1 MHALARAWTE
11 SGGHVIGLAPSA
23 AAAAALRDQLG
34 AATDT
39 LAKLTHAI
47 GAGALPDWA
56 DQIGPTTL
64 VVLDEAAMA
73 DTLSLD
79 AALTWV
85 LGRGGSV
92 RLIGDDRQLSAI
104 GAGGVLRDIEAT
116 HGALR
121 LTELLR
127 FTEVAEA
134 AASLALREG
143 DPAAL
148 GYYLDHHRVHVGDLA
163 TMTEDAFT
171 AWQLDRGRGLDALM
185 LAPTRALAAELNQR
199 ARAHRL
205 AGADHTGPAVA
216 LADGARAGVGDVVI
230 TRVNDR
236 RLRLSATDWVKNG
249 DRWLVSAVHGDGSL
263 SVHHT
268 RHHLRVHL
276 PADYVAASVD
286 LGYATTIHTAQGVT
300 ADTMHGLLTG
310 TESRQQLYTMLTRG
324 RNANHLYL
332 EVVGDG
338 DPHTVIRPETI
349 HPPTATDL
357 LTAVL
362 ARDDSPTSATTQHRT
377 ATEPAVRLGP
387 ATDRYSDAL
396 TVAAE
401 RLAGAAAINDLT
413 HRIDAVLPGLD
424 GEPAWPALRGHL
436 LLLGLDGTDPLPR
449 LTAAADRRDLDDAA
463 DRAAVLHWRLAAGAA
478 PGPLPWLP
486 AIPDAL
492 TTHPT
497 WGPYL
502 TARATLVAGLAAQ
515 VAETAEDSEAARTSG
530 APAWTRHL
538 ATHPSPEL
546 RRDIAVW
553 RAATSIPDSDPRPLG
568 PHRGIGAAA
577 DWQSHLRRRLAAHHG
592 DALAEWKPL
601 LTELHP
607 PLTRD
612 DYTPQLAHQLAVLSR
627 AGLPAANLIRDVA
640 SGGPLPD
647 DHAAAALWWRIT
659 GRLGP
664 AAALDA
670 THTVDPGASPTWWP
684 DLAAVLGQDR
694 AATLTASPWWP
705 ALATGIGHALAR
717 GWTLPHL
724 LGSTPDTGPDP
735 GLDLD
740 LAQALAW
747 RTSVLIDPPADPD
760 HEPGPP
766 LDDLWTEI
774 PPWHD
779 LDDDALHPW
788 TPDLAVVDETAP
800 GQDPDDD
807 PDDDLGVDEDAP
819 DIVEADL
826 ALLARIRAADRPL
839 GPSDADI
846 EAQIRR
852 ANAHD
857 SDIPLDRLRA
867 VIAAAHDYYQAQLP
881 GSWAHQHLLERF
893 GHDLAGHPH
902 YAPGYAPAGWTAL
915 CEHLGARGVTPD
927 ELLTTGLATRSRRGT
942 LIDRFRDRAVFPITD
957 HRTGHVIAFTAR
969 HHPRLDA
976 DQDSPKY
983 LNTPET
989 VLFHKGSHLFGYIPA
1004 LIDAGAIP
1012 VRVEGSTDAIAVTL
1026 ATGGRYIGLAPL
1038 GTSLTREQA
1047 TLLAHTPRARDLV
1060 IATDADTAGRLAAE
1074 RDYWLLTPHGLD
1086 PRLAPL
1092 PDGSD
1097 PADLLARRGPGALS
1111 AALAAAGPAGEVL
1124 LDERLTNL
1132 TGDKALIAAV
1142 AVLTARPPTAW
1153 EPGALHI
1160 AARLGRHEHDVCR
1173 ALRDNLRT
1181 WIKDPRAAAA
1191 TPITY
1196 LRDVRDRIQPNDR
1209 PPERTAQAP
1218 GRPISRRPH
1227 KATAPTRTTPR

>member
-1 MHALARAWTE
+1 MDRWVEQAADRVVAAVAARQATWQACHVRAEAWRQVRGTAMPREHAEALVEQVVDAALTGRSVPVTPPVDDLPDPAPLRRRDGASMYTVHEATRYTSTAILAAEARIVAAGARTDGPTATDTDVDIALLEAAANGVDLNLGQAALVRAMATNPARLQLAIAPAGSGKTTAMRALARAWTE

-47 GAGALPDWA
+47 SAGALPDWA
-56 DQIGPTTL
+56 ERVGPTTL

-79 AALTWV
+79 AALTWI
-85 LGRGGSV
+85 LGRGGTV

-127 FTEVAEA
+127 FTDPSEA

-143 DPAAL
+143 DPEAL

-163 TMTEDAFT
+163 TMTQDAFT
-171 AWQLDRGRGLDALM
+171 AWQLDRDMGLDALM

-205 AGADHTGPAVA
+205 AGTADTSPAAA
-216 LADGARAGVGDVVI
+216 LAGGARVGVGDVVI
-230 TRVNDR
+230 TRANDR

-362 ARDDSPTSATTQHRT
+362 ARDDSPTSASTQHRT
-377 ATEPAVRLGP
+377 ATEASSRLGP

-401 RLAGAAAINDLT
+401 RLTGAAAINDLT

-463 DRAAVLHWRLAAGAA
+463 DRAAVLHWRLSTGTA

-515 VAETAEDSEAARTSG
+515 VAEAAHTRG
-530 APAWTRHL
+530 DQAWTRHL

-568 PHRGIGAAA
+568 
-577 DWQSHLRRRLAAHHG
+577 
-592 DALAEWKPL
+592 
-601 LTELHP
+601 
-607 PLTRD
+607 
-612 DYTPQLAHQLAVLSR
+612 
-627 AGLPAANLIRDVA
+627 
-640 SGGPLPD
+640 
-647 DHAAAALWWRIT
+647 
-659 GRLGP
+659 
-664 AAALDA
+664 
-670 THTVDPGASPTWWP
+670 
-684 DLAAVLGQDR
+684 
-694 AATLTASPWWP
+694 
-705 ALATGIGHALAR
+705 
-717 GWTLPHL
+717 
-724 LGSTPDTGPDP
+724 
-735 GLDLD
+735 
-740 LAQALAW
+740 
-747 RTSVLIDPPADPD
+747 
-760 HEPGPP
+760 
-766 LDDLWTEI
+766 
-774 PPWHD
+774 
-779 LDDDALHPW
+779 
-788 TPDLAVVDETAP
+788 
-800 GQDPDDD
+800 
-807 PDDDLGVDEDAP
+807 
-819 DIVEADL
+819 
-826 ALLARIRAADRPL
+826 
-839 GPSDADI
+839 
-846 EAQIRR
+846 
-852 ANAHD
+852 
-857 SDIPLDRLRA
+857 
-867 VIAAAHDYYQAQLP
+867 
-881 GSWAHQHLLERF
+881 
-893 GHDLAGHPH
+893 
-902 YAPGYAPAGWTAL
+902 
-915 CEHLGARGVTPD
+915 
-927 ELLTTGLATRSRRGT
+927 
-942 LIDRFRDRAVFPITD
+942 
-957 HRTGHVIAFTAR
+957 
-969 HHPRLDA
+969 
-976 DQDSPKY
+976 
-983 LNTPET
+983 
-989 VLFHKGSHLFGYIPA
+989 
-1004 LIDAGAIP
+1004 
-1012 VRVEGSTDAIAVTL
+1012 
-1026 ATGGRYIGLAPL
+1026 
-1038 GTSLTREQA
+1038 
-1047 TLLAHTPRARDLV
+1047 
-1060 IATDADTAGRLAAE
+1060 
-1074 RDYWLLTPHGLD
+1074 
-1086 PRLAPL
+1086 
-1092 PDGSD
+1092 
-1097 PADLLARRGPGALS
+1097 
-1111 AALAAAGPAGEVL
+1111 
-1124 LDERLTNL
+1124 
-1132 TGDKALIAAV
+1132 
-1142 AVLTARPPTAW
+1142 
-1153 EPGALHI
+1153 
-1160 AARLGRHEHDVCR
+1160 
-1173 ALRDNLRT
+1173 
-1181 WIKDPRAAAA
+1181 
-1191 TPITY
+1191 
-1196 LRDVRDRIQPNDR
+1196 
-1209 PPERTAQAP
+1209 
-1218 GRPISRRPH
+1218 
-1227 KATAPTRTTPR
+1227 